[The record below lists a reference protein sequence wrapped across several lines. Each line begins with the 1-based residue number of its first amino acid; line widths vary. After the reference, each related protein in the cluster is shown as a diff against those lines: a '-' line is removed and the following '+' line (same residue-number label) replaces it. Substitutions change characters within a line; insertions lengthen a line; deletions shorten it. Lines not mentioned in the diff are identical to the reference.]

1 MMQYD
6 VTPRPMLDPRSAYL
20 VESVLVTLADYLD
33 DDPSPRETK
42 NRQKLLRNLRVIE
55 LVIKILGL
63 FTPDAPDAE

>member
-6 VTPRPMLDPRSAYL
+6 VTPRPILDRSAYL
-20 VESVLVTLADYLD
+20 VESALGDLANYLS
-33 DDPSPRETK
+33 DPSPRETK

-63 FTPDAPDAE
+63 FSPDAPDAE